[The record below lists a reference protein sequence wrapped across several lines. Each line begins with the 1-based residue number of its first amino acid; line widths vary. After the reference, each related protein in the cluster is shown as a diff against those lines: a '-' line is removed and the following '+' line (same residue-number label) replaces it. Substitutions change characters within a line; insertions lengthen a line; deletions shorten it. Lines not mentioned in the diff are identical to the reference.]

1 MNPHLKGHK
10 SFAEMVAGHLSNYH
24 KALVYQRDSTVDLC
38 DKAYYQH
45 EINALADIR
54 AACLIEMQATPTG
67 GIAIHRA
74 GKVEIYRSER
84 GASSIDAAFDPPGA
98 ANVGMGQV
106 VPACPKE
113 AEVKLFGAELLDIA
127 GTGKPSRWVLTADR
141 MEGHPRLGSGP
152 NVRTSQVKEV
162 WDFDGAIFART
173 ESGTLYKIMDWAADW
188 IGSERFFAA
197 AINYEC
203 LQGLKA

>member
-24 KALVYQRDSTVDLC
+24 NALVYQRDSTVDPC

-54 AACLIEMQATPTG
+54 AACVLEMQAAPVG
-67 GIAIHRA
+67 GL
-74 GKVEIYRSER
+74 VEIYRSER
-84 GASSIDAAFDPPGA
+84 GAFGIDAAFDPPGP

-106 VPACPKE
+106 APECPKE
-113 AEVKLFGAELLDIA
+113 PEVKLFGAEVINSTVSA
-127 GTGKPSRWVLTADR
+127 IGNASNPYWVIMADSMR
-141 MEGHPRLGSGP
+141 GHPRLGNGS
-152 NVRTSQVKEV
+152 NVCTSQVKEI

-173 ESGTLYKIMDWAADW
+173 KSGTLYKIMDWAADW
-188 IGSERFFAA
+188 IGSDRYQLAA
-197 AINYEC
+197 QNFPC
-203 LQGLKA
+203 LQGLKP